1 MRHVLF
7 AIFIALM
14 LFSATSI
21 YAQKTCLGEQIFTE
35 KNCSGDEISKDEI
48 QLQTIINQYRKENNL
63 PEIEISKP
71 LSIVANRHLI
81 DLQTNIK
88 SISHSWSNCPYDLKD
103 EKTWN
108 CVTDAP
114 KRLKVDFNGRG
125 FENLYHNLN
134 ANANPSLA
142 LEAWKKSPLHNSLIL
157 NLGNWN
163 NKKWVSIGISIRG
176 QFAAIWFGS
185 DDSDDSKANFKTPKG
200 LGLTFLDVVKN
211 LSNVVSIQKTST
223 VLEND
228 KWVGASKDKGVILE
242 LYGKTEDIS
251 EASLFLKIKLDPQN
265 SISERNKNLV
275 LIYLKNIFGST
286 EEASKWFDANLPKLL
301 SNKNSAQSFIK
312 DNKILELRID
322 KTNYLTL
329 NTKPYRKNNGG
340 AIEIFE

>member
-1 MRHVLF
+1 MKFEYFFVF
-7 AIFIALM
+7 
-14 LFSATSI
+14 LFSVIFLSNSV
-21 YAQKTCLGEQIFTE
+21 YAQKVCSGEQIFNE
-35 KNCSGDEISKDEI
+35 KNCAGDEISKEEI
-48 QLQTIINQYRKENNL
+48 QLQTIINQYRKEKNL
-63 PEIEISKP
+63 PELEISKP

-88 SISHSWSNCPYDLKD
+88 TISHSWSNCPYELKD

-108 CVTDAP
+108 CVTEAP
-114 KRLKVDFNGRG
+114 KRLKVDYTGNG
-125 FENLYHNLN
+125 FENLYRNLN
-134 ANANPSLA
+134 GNAAPIMA

-157 NLGNWN
+157 NLGIWNKKNWN
-163 NKKWVSIGISIRG
+163 SIGIGIRG
-176 QFAAIWFGS
+176 EYAAIWFGG
-185 DDSDDSKANFKTPKG
+185 DDSSDAKANFKTPKG
-200 LGLTFLDVVKN
+200 LGLTFSDVVNN

-228 KWVGASKDKGVILE
+228 KWVGTSKDKAVILE
-242 LYGKTEDIS
+242 VYGKTEDIS
-251 EASLFLKIKLDPQN
+251 EASLILKIKLDAQN

-275 LIYLKNIFGST
+275 LIYLKNLFNST
-286 EEASKWFDANLPKLL
+286 EEANKWFDTNLPKLL

-312 DNKILELRID
+312 DGKVLELRID